1 MELKI
6 YSPTEEGFLKSI
18 EWNHEEI
25 KREVAERVRYYK
37 NLAYTDDQIADA
49 KKDRATLNKF
59 VQELEATRKAVK
71 KQCLAPYEDF
81 EKKIKEI
88 VQIVNEPIQLIDQQ
102 IKAADQLEKDEKKKA
117 IEKLFVAIGFQPFV
131 TLDMIWDEKWL
142 NKSASLTKVESQLKE
157 ALQYITGLKAKSME
171 PKLVE
176 IEGRT
181 YCTDNDLTRYHRFP
195 MASDIE
201 VNTLTALVDY
211 IKGKPEE
218 LRESSI
224 IHVVSPTRVLLHS
237 GLIDERDRE
246 TLIDARA
253 IVNEFSFDSYYD
265 QERFLIEL
273 QANFVETDDLITIM
287 QVAGNIKSGTTAN
300 YSDDGVSQKT
310 TIKTG
315 VELADV
321 IVPNPVKLRPYRTFA
336 EIEQP
341 ESSYV
346 FRIKDGDRG
355 PAFKLVEAD
364 GGLWKNAVMKKIKEY
379 LEFELSEELEKHK
392 ITVIA

>member
-18 EWNHEEI
+18 EWHHEEI

-157 ALQYITGLKAKSME
+157 IMYRIGE
-171 PKLVE
+171 E
-176 IEGRT
+176 IGT
-181 YCTDNDLTRYHRFP
+181 
-195 MASDIE
+195 
-201 VNTLTALVDY
+201 
-211 IKGKPEE
+211 
-218 LRESSI
+218 
-224 IHVVSPTRVLLHS
+224 IHSLP
-237 GLIDERDRE
+237 
-246 TLIDARA
+246 
-253 IVNEFSFDSYYD
+253 EFSFEAMEVYKKTLD
-265 QERFLIEL
+265 LT
-273 QANFVETDDLITIM
+273 QA
-287 QVAGNIKSGTTAN
+287 IKKG
-300 YSDDGVSQKT
+300 Q
-310 TIKTG
+310 
-315 VELADV
+315 ELAD
-321 IVPNPVKLRPYRTFA
+321 IQKRKEEALARQKAEEERRKAEEAAAGKESENPEDAADTHDAPKKAEENDYTRVVSEPVMRIDFRVWGTKEQILALRDYMKQNNLKFG
-336 EIEQP
+336 
-341 ESSYV
+341 
-346 FRIKDGDRG
+346 K
-355 PAFKLVEAD
+355 VE
-364 GGLWKNAVMKKIKEY
+364 
-379 LEFELSEELEKHK
+379 
-392 ITVIA
+392 

>member
-157 ALQYITGLKAKSME
+157 
-171 PKLVE
+171 
-176 IEGRT
+176 
-181 YCTDNDLTRYHRFP
+181 
-195 MASDIE
+195 
-201 VNTLTALVDY
+201 
-211 IKGKPEE
+211 
-218 LRESSI
+218 
-224 IHVVSPTRVLLHS
+224 
-237 GLIDERDRE
+237 
-246 TLIDARA
+246 
-253 IVNEFSFDSYYD
+253 
-265 QERFLIEL
+265 
-273 QANFVETDDLITIM
+273 
-287 QVAGNIKSGTTAN
+287 
-300 YSDDGVSQKT
+300 
-310 TIKTG
+310 
-315 VELADV
+315 
-321 IVPNPVKLRPYRTFA
+321 
-336 EIEQP
+336 
-341 ESSYV
+341 
-346 FRIKDGDRG
+346 
-355 PAFKLVEAD
+355 
-364 GGLWKNAVMKKIKEY
+364 
-379 LEFELSEELEKHK
+379 
-392 ITVIA
+392 

>member
-157 ALQYITGLKAKSME
+157 IMYRIGE
-171 PKLVE
+171 E
-176 IEGRT
+176 IGT
-181 YCTDNDLTRYHRFP
+181 
-195 MASDIE
+195 
-201 VNTLTALVDY
+201 
-211 IKGKPEE
+211 
-218 LRESSI
+218 
-224 IHVVSPTRVLLHS
+224 IHSLP
-237 GLIDERDRE
+237 
-246 TLIDARA
+246 
-253 IVNEFSFDSYYD
+253 EFSFEAMEVYKKTLD
-265 QERFLIEL
+265 LT
-273 QANFVETDDLITIM
+273 QA
-287 QVAGNIKSGTTAN
+287 IKKG
-300 YSDDGVSQKT
+300 Q
-310 TIKTG
+310 
-315 VELADV
+315 ELAD
-321 IVPNPVKLRPYRTFA
+321 IQKRKEEALARQKAEEERRKAEEAAAGKEPENPEDAADTHDAPKKAEGNDYTRVVSEPVMRIDFRVWGTKEQILALRDY
-336 EIEQP
+336 
-341 ESSYV
+341 
-346 FRIKDGDRG
+346 
-355 PAFKLVEAD
+355 
-364 GGLWKNAVMKKIKEY
+364 MKQNIWS
-379 LEFELSEELEKHK
+379 LN
-392 ITVIA
+392 

>member
-1 MELKI
+1 MV
-6 YSPTEEGFLKSI
+6 EG
-18 EWNHEEI
+18 
-25 KREVAERVRYYK
+25 
-37 NLAYTDDQIADA
+37 
-49 KKDRATLNKF
+49 
-59 VQELEATRKAVK
+59 
-71 KQCLAPYEDF
+71 
-81 EKKIKEI
+81 
-88 VQIVNEPIQLIDQQ
+88 
-102 IKAADQLEKDEKKKA
+102 
-117 IEKLFVAIGFQPFV
+117 
-131 TLDMIWDEKWL
+131 
-142 NKSASLTKVESQLKE
+142 LKE

-218 LRESSI
+218 LRESSV
-224 IHVVSPTRVLLHS
+224 IHVVSPTKVLLYS
-237 GLIDERDRE
+237 GLIDERNRE

-336 EIEQP
+336 EI
-341 ESSYV
+341 
-346 FRIKDGDRG
+346 
-355 PAFKLVEAD
+355 A
-364 GGLWKNAVMKKIKEY
+364 
-379 LEFELSEELEKHK
+379 
-392 ITVIA
+392 